1 MYFTSKK
8 VKRALT
14 TPIISKWINAFE
26 ALIGQHGHLY
36 PVHEE
41 AISLTQL
48 AGLCQLVRAKLT
60 LPTITA
66 DYKQQSKVA
75 RKQAFSLFV
84 SQFPELGQLPQIAIP
99 FRDLP
104 ESDAHYADTTLL
116 RSLDIIGSVYRSRDV
131 DPDRALNFF
140 EAAKILTRI
149 AHVLAGKLPQRKVFL
164 AHTSTDK
171 DIVREIRAA
180 LQARGIDCFFDE
192 ADMPLSSD
200 VRTTLAG
207 HIAAPETVV
216 VAFISGAA
224 LKSEWVQFELDCA
237 LQATK
242 HDPQK
247 LLLLRLEDIPLPTQ
261 LAALRHSDFL
271 YCRAK
276 REYERLCDLEKNTEE
291 IYFAL
296 LGKAGVNADGS
307 FNSVTHHATLRK
319 PDN

>member
-26 ALIGQHGHLY
+26 VLIGQQGHLY

-41 AISLTQL
+41 PISLTQL
-48 AGLCQLVRAKLT
+48 GGLCQLVRTKLA
-60 LPTITA
+60 LPAITPEV
-66 DYKQQSKVA
+66 KQQSKVA
-75 RKQAFSLFV
+75 RKQAFSFFV
-84 SQFPELGQLPQIAIP
+84 SQFPELRRLPQIAIP

-116 RSLDIIGSVYRSRDV
+116 RSLDIIGSVYRSRDI

-149 AHVLAGKLPQRKVFL
+149 AHILAGKLPQRKVFL
-164 AHTSTDK
+164 AHTAEDK

-200 VRTTLAG
+200 VRATLVR

-216 VAFISGAA
+216 VAFISRAA

-237 LQATK
+237 LQAAK

-247 LLLLRLEDIPLPTQ
+247 LLLLRLDDNPLPSP
-261 LAALRHSDFL
+261 LAILRHSDFL
-271 YCRAK
+271 YCRSR
-276 REYERLCDLEKNTEE
+276 REYERLCDLEKNVEE

-296 LGKAGVNADGS
+296 VGAAGGNACG
-307 FNSVTHHATLRK
+307 
-319 PDN
+319 